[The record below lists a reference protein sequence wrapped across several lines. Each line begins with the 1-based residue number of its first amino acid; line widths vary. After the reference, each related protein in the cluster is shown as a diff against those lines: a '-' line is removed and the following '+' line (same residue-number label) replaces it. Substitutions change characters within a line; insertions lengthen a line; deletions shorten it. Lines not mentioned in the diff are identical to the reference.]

1 MHNVI
6 ILIKSVL
13 NKDKNHYYHNIIL
26 EECSYQLAKSN
37 HKTFFHS
44 IIIWI
49 FGETK
54 VTEEKFCASK
64 NLIKIWNVNGDNIVI
79 LKLVKTKTNFNYL
92 IGYLDK
98 AIRPLFLIVPKM
110 SGYVKT
116 FKVKDGDK
124 HKNNKLMSFCIDDEM
139 LLTNI
144 ELFGIRLKILKILN

>member
-26 EECSYQLAKSN
+26 DECSYHLAKSN

-44 IIIWI
+44 IIIWR

-54 VTEEKFCASK
+54 VTKEKFCASK
-64 NLIKIWNVNGDNIVI
+64 YGDNIVI

-124 HKNNKLMSFCIDDEM
+124 HKNNKLMSFCIDDEK

-144 ELFGIRLKILKILN
+144 KLFGIRLKILKILN

>member
-1 MHNVI
+1 MTLYNVI

-44 IIIWI
+44 IIIWR

-54 VTEEKFCASK
+54 VTKEKFCASK
-64 NLIKIWNVNGDNIVI
+64 NGDNIVI

-124 HKNNKLMSFCIDDEM
+124 HKNNKLMSFCIDDKK

-144 ELFGIRLKILKILN
+144 KLFGIRLKILKILN